1 MENNIVMTKEQR
13 AALLD
18 RIDVLNKVKA
28 VMLMPGILMVTV
40 KQLAEYFEETVDN
53 IHKCYSS
60 HKAELISNGACL
72 ISPSELRE
80 RLSGKKCQSV
90 GSKHGTM
97 ICIEENYYFE
107 MNNRGALFFPPRAIL
122 NMAMLLP
129 KSRVA
134 QEIRSQLL
142 NITEMT
148 APMDRI
154 IPIENEQEML
164 NDIGRAYVAGD
175 LTAFAAATSKYS
187 GYLSRNLA
195 AATAQISTLN
205 TEKAEA
211 AAQISALNTEKA
223 EATAKIATLNTEKAA
238 LSEVN
243 AMLSEK
249 AMVWDPRQ
257 TLNAL
262 IRAIAASA
270 FDHKYSAAWDR
281 FYRELKYRTGILIAQ
296 RRGVRSGKPP
306 LDAIRDEEWPQLMKV
321 AASLCYDYCVDV
333 IYATNEETVRAYNLD
348 TIETE
353 FGVRK
358 NHGTVVIRSAA
369 DAPAAAPM

>member
-1 MENNIVMTKEQR
+1 MSDSINMTKEQR

-28 VMLMPGILMVTV
+28 LMLMPGIMMVTV
-40 KQLAEYFEETVDN
+40 RQLAEYFEESPDN
-53 IHKCYSS
+53 IHKCYAA

-80 RLSGKKCQSV
+80 RLNGIKFQSV
-90 GSKHGTM
+90 GSKHGQM
-97 ICIEENYYFE
+97 ICIEDNYYFE

-134 QEIRSQLL
+134 REIRSQLL
-142 NITEMT
+142 NITEAAM
-148 APMDRI
+148 PQDRVVV
-154 IPIENEQEML
+154 IESEQEML
-164 NDIGRAYVAGD
+164 ADIGRAYASGD
-175 LTAFAAATSKYS
+175 IAAFAAASSKYS
-187 GYLSRNLA
+187 GYLNRNLA
-195 AATAQISTLN
+195 AATDQI
-205 TEKAEA
+205 
-211 AAQISALNTEKA
+211 
-223 EATAKIATLNTEKAA
+223 TALNTEKAA

-249 AMVWDPRQ
+249 ALVWEPRR

-270 FDHKYSAAWDR
+270 FDHKYSAARDR
-281 FYRELKYRTGILIAQ
+281 FYRELKYRTGITITKRTGFRA
-296 RRGVRSGKPP
+296 GKPA
-306 LDAIRDEEWPQLMKV
+306 LDSVREDEWPQLMKV
-321 AASLCYDYCVDV
+321 IASLCYDYCVDV
-333 IYATNEETVRAYNLD
+333 VYATNKETVQAYNLD
-348 TIETE
+348 TVETE

-358 NHGTVVIRSAA
+358 NRGTVIVH
-369 DAPAAAPM
+369 PAAIAPPTAMM

>member
-1 MENNIVMTKEQR
+1 MAGNINMTREQR

-28 VMLMPGILMVTV
+28 LMLMPGILMITV
-40 KQLAEYFEETVDN
+40 KQLAEYFEESADN
-53 IHKCYSS
+53 IHKCYAA

-72 ISPSELRE
+72 ISSSELRE
-80 RLSGKKCQSV
+80 RLNGKKFQSV

-97 ICIEENYYFE
+97 VCIEDNYYFE

-134 QEIRSQLL
+134 REIRAQLL
-142 NITEMT
+142 NITEMV

-154 IPIENEQEML
+154 VPIENEQEML
-164 NDIGRAYVAGD
+164 ADIGRAYASGD
-175 LTAFAAATSKYS
+175 IAAFAAASAKYS
-187 GYLSRNLA
+187 GYLNRNLA
-195 AATAQISTLN
+195 AASEQITA
-205 TEKAEA
+205 
-211 AAQISALNTEKA
+211 
-223 EATAKIATLNTEKAA
+223 LNTEKAA
-238 LSEVN
+238 LNEVN

-249 AMVWDPRQ
+249 AMVWEPRR

-281 FYRELKYRTGILIAQ
+281 FYRELKYRTGITIAQ
-296 RRGVRSGKPP
+296 RGSVRAGKPA
-306 LDAIRDEEWPQLMKV
+306 LDAVREEEWPLLMKV
-321 AASLCYDYCVDV
+321 IASLCYDYCVDV
-333 IYATNEETVRAYNLD
+333 VYATNKETVQAYNLD
-348 TIETE
+348 TVETE

-358 NHGTVVIRSAA
+358 NRGTVIVR
-369 DAPAAAPM
+369 PAAAASGIVASTAVLM

>member
-1 MENNIVMTKEQR
+1 MENNFDLTKAQR
-13 AALLD
+13 DALMD

-28 VMLMPGILMVTV
+28 LMLLPEILMVTV
-40 KQLAEYFEETVDN
+40 KQLSEYFEETEEN
-53 IHKCYSS
+53 IRKCYSL
-60 HKAELISNGACL
+60 HKEELTSNGVINL
-72 ISPSELRE
+72 TPSQLRDQMT
-80 RLSGKKCQSV
+80 GKNFTSV
-90 GSKHGTM
+90 GSRHGQLV
-97 ICIEENYYFE
+97 CINDTCYFE

-134 QEIRSQLL
+134 REVRSQLL

-148 APMDRI
+148 NPMERI

-164 NDIGRAYVAGD
+164 ADIGRAYASGD
-175 LTAFAAATSKYS
+175 LIAFAAASSKYS
-187 GYLSRNLA
+187 GYLNRNLA
-195 AATAQISTLN
+195 DAQ
-205 TEKAEA
+205 EKV
-211 AAQISALNTEKA
+211 Q
-223 EATAKIATLNTEKAA
+223 TLNTEKAA

-243 AMLSEK
+243 AMLSEG
-249 AMVWDPRQ
+249 AMVWEPRQ

-296 RRGVRSGKPP
+296 RRGVRTGKPA
-306 LDAIRDEEWPQLMKV
+306 LDAIKDEEWPKLLKV

-333 IYATNEETVRAYNLD
+333 VYATNEATVRAYNLD
-348 TIETE
+348 LVETE

-358 NHGTVVIRSAA
+358 NRGTVVIRPAV
-369 DAPAAAPM
+369 APPTARSTDGHNYPTA